1 MTSITIT
8 GQKPKPATRPC
19 SRCGQELEPK
29 LVGYIDSEPWYTYAH
44 ACPKL
49 AQEYRDRIRE
59 IANNSGFTNEKKAE
73 EIYRAGLM
81 NSMGI

>member
-1 MTSITIT
+1 MSDLEMY
-8 GQKPKPATRPC
+8 QKPKPAPRPC
-19 SRCGQELEPK
+19 SRCGQELKPK

-49 AQEYRDRIRE
+49 AQEYRDRMRE
-59 IANNSGFTNEKKAE
+59 IANNPGLTNEKRAE

-81 NSMGI
+81 NYIGS